1 MNYDKIEELSDSSLA
16 LLEDG
21 VLGKVLIEMF
31 ARSVQIISGLNSQ
44 SKFQMFTLFSGRHV
58 GVPRPEEHQHGGSI
72 LGSVNLCKILR
83 KYLKFRKTQT

>member
-44 SKFQMFTLFSGRHV
+44 SKFQMFALFSGSHV
-58 GVPRPEEHQHGGSI
+58 GDPWRYNNMHMAA
-72 LGSVNLCKILR
+72 LYRAL
-83 KYLKFRKTQT
+83 